1 MEQMNKFGNTSSSIA
16 FATQVAIEHN
26 IKVLL
31 ISTSFKDSIIKDSF
45 WQEQKKRTF
54 GIFSGNNRSSIDN
67 NGVEGLDRVIRSNK
81 VSPDIITDYAN
92 IVLTN
97 RLEILLGIEGTEEQY
112 NLIKERY
119 IQIISLASKYYDL
132 VVVDL
137 DRKIGKQAEIDILK
151 ASDVIVT
158 MIPQRAKKIEQ
169 VQNLIKQTDILR
181 NENTVITIGRYM
193 EDTKYNVKNIT
204 RNLLKRRDLINTVPY
219 NNLFFEA
226 SQEGKVIDLFL
237 NLMRV
242 KEKDDNYKFVQE
254 LKRLYETVKMNLDLL
269 QMNRNQF

>member
-254 LKRLYETVKMNLDLL
+254 LKRLYETVKMKLDLL

>member
-1 MEQMNKFGNTSSSIA
+1 MNKFGNTSSSIA

-254 LKRLYETVKMNLDLL
+254 LKRLYETVKMKLDLL